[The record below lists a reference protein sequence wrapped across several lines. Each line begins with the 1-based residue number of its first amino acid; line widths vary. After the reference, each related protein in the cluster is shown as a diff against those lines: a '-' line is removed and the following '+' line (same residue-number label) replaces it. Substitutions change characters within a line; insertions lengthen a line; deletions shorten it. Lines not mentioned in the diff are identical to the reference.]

1 MQITSTSP
9 VLILTSSLHKKS
21 LLSPLTPTALV
32 IRYEHMRKKAPKK
45 KVLKKLDVHSNDD
58 VKRYVGAVA
67 EHFGDQVSAV
77 AEQISGLYE
86 KFDVV
91 DKRFDEVDKRFDEVD
106 KRFGEVDKKLNI
118 HTEMIGGIMEDVAI
132 IKSDVEFLKA
142 GMRAKVDYKDFEAL
156 ERRVR
161 LMEAKM
167 RR

>member
-91 DKRFDEVDKRFDEVD
+91 DKRFDEVDKRF
-106 KRFGEVDKKLNI
+106 GEVDKKLNI